1 LTSRLCD
8 ASDQKGWRQS
18 RNNIRQLKKSVFKL
32 QKLKHS
38 TSKDPFKALQKE
50 DQIEKAYAEYTKKA
64 ESFIAKAKASEE
76 ELLKLGV
83 DPVLFNDIHYFAAH
97 AEKQIDLINR
107 RVILGE
113 VIPHEEKVFSVFEPH
128 TEWVCKGKAGVP
140 VELGLRVAVLED
152 QNGFI
157 LSHQIMQNQTDEQVA
172 VPVVKNAKNKFPDL
186 NSCSFDKGF
195 HSPSNQVELL
205 EILEAVALP
214 KKGKLSQKEKE
225 YQHSEKFKTVRKK
238 HSAIES
244 AINALEVHGLDRCPD
259 KGLNGFERYVALA
272 VVARNIQIVGSI
284 LIKREQHQLKKK
296 IRRLKRAA

>member
-1 LTSRLCD
+1 MKR
-8 ASDQKGWRQS
+8 
-18 RNNIRQLKKSVFKL
+18 SVFKL

-38 TSKDPFKALQKE
+38 TSKDPFKVLQKA
-50 DQIEKAYAEYTKKA
+50 DQIEKAYAEYTKNA
-64 ESFIAKAKASEE
+64 EFFIMKAKVTEE
-76 ELLKLGV
+76 KLLKLGV
-83 DPVLFNDIHYFAAH
+83 GPLLFDDIHYFAAH
-97 AEKQIDLINR
+97 AEKQIDLIKR

-128 TEWVCKGKAGVP
+128 TEWVCKGKVGVP

-172 VPVVKNAKNKFPDL
+172 VPVVKNAKNKFSNL

-195 HSPSNQVELL
+195 HSPTNQVELL

-214 KKGKLSQKEKE
+214 KKGKLSQNEQE
-225 YQHSEKFKTVRKK
+225 YQHSEKFKSVRKK

-284 LIKREQHQLKKK
+284 LIKREQHQFKKK
-296 IRRLKRAA
+296 NRRLKRAA